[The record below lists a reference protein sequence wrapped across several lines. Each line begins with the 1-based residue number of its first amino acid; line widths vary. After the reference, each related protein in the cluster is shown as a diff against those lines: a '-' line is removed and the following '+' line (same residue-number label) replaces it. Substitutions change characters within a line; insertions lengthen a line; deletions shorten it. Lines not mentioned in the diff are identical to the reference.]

1 MRRHPEQTLQIQVA
15 QYLRLALRAPTLW
28 TSIGHGGG
36 GRVRGAKLKAAGVA
50 KGWPDL
56 IIMHPLPGG
65 QYTFVLGLE
74 LKSAKG
80 RQSPEQR
87 AMAVSFRAVGGHYAV
102 CRSIDEVV
110 AELRAIG
117 IPLRGKLS

>member
-1 MRRHPEQTLQIQVA
+1 MTEAQLHRAVA
-15 QYLRLALRAPTLW
+15 DFLRISLMLPTIW
-28 TSIGHGGG
+28 TSLDA
-36 GRVRGAKLKAAGVA
+36 GAGKMSRFAAGDRKARGVQ
-50 KGWPDL
+50 KGWPDIL
-56 IIMHPLPGG
+56 ILNPGDH
-65 QYTFVLGLE
+65 YTFVLGLE

-102 CRSIDEVV
+102 CLSIDEVV